1 MIIHKSFLTPQLTMS
16 YNSYILMSYLWV
28 ILYSQPPL
36 NWKSCIFTISINART
51 FTRLFG
57 IFSFMSFK
65 WCKVIYLLCPTLP
78 PISSIQWILS
88 KQSKVD
94 IFHAAIV
101 EALTGLSFLIAQWI
115 DFFSEGAFL
124 FTFSAST
131 FSQDYNNPDI
141 SKTIF

>member
-57 IFSFMSFK
+57 IFSFMPFK
-65 WCKVIYLLCPTLP
+65 WSKVIYLLCPTLP

-101 EALTGLSFLIAQWI
+101 EALTGLSLLIAQWI
-115 DFFSEGAFL
+115 DFFWRCILIHL
-124 FTFSAST
+124 FCKYFFTRL
-131 FSQDYNNPDI
+131 
-141 SKTIF
+141 